1 MGRYRGVEIVILGP
15 DGQPVPTGE
24 VGEVV
29 TRSSNNMLGYWNL
42 PDATA
47 TTMTDDGWI
56 RTGDA
61 GYLDADG
68 YLFIHD
74 RMKDMIITGGEN
86 VYSKEVEDALMAAG
100 GIADCAVIGLPH
112 PEWGETVV
120 AVVVPAPGA
129 APGVPDLQSALKGRL
144 ASYKLPRRFL
154 TADALPRTPTGKV
167 MKHAIRAMF
176 AAETV

>member
-1 MGRYRGVEIVILGP
+1 MLFFVFKQKTAYEMRISDWSSDVCSSDL
-15 DGQPVPTGE
+15 E

-86 VYSKEVEDALMAAG
+86 VYPAEVESAIFG
-100 GIADCAVIGLPH
+100 HPAVQ
-112 PEWGETVV
+112 EV
-120 AVVVPAPGA
+120 AVFGIPRSEEHTSE
-129 APGVPDLQSALKGRL
+129 LQSLMRISYAVFCLK
-144 ASYKLPRRFL
+144 
-154 TADALPRTPTGKV
+154 
-167 MKHAIRAMF
+167 
-176 AAETV
+176 

>member
-1 MGRYRGVEIVILGP
+1 MQPPEDHDPAGKASMGEAGKALPGDESVSLGP
-15 DGQPVPTGE
+15 DGQAVPTGE

-29 TRSSNNMLGYWNL
+29 TRASNNMLGYWNL

-86 VYSKEVEDALMAAG
+86 VYPAEE
-100 GIADCAVIGLPH
+100 IGR
-112 PEWGETVV
+112 
-120 AVVVPAPGA
+120 A
-129 APGVPDLQSALKGRL
+129 SGRERVGQ
-144 ASYKLPRRFL
+144 Y
-154 TADALPRTPTGKV
+154 G
-167 MKHAIRAMF
+167 
-176 AAETV
+176 